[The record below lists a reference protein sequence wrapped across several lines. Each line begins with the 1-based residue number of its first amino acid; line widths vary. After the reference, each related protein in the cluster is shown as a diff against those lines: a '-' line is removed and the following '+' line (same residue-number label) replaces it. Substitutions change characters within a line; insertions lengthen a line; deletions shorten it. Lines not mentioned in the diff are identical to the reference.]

1 MSNNNVNRDSLASV
15 NVQPHQGRQSYT
27 ISDRKKISVGEVD
40 SFFEEELKEC
50 RAWIK
55 PEKVNNM
62 HKLVDPTTGE
72 RLPKNSRVKIAWKF
86 SYVCHRAGAQQIR
99 KDRVAGGSSGK

>member
-1 MSNNNVNRDSLASV
+1 MPCLLYSNTSATTTTMSNNNVNRDSLASV

-62 HKLVDPTTGE
+62 HKLVD
-72 RLPKNSRVKIAWKF
+72 
-86 SYVCHRAGAQQIR
+86 R
-99 KDRVAGGSSGK
+99 KYSVMLLY